1 MVGSL
6 RTIPNILAL
15 IKSNEEQRTIVKT
28 TQTKVVPQG
37 QQGLYF
43 LFTFPELRTVEQL
56 LHVEFDT
63 DPEKWIISAG
73 WIQDKTYDGNTVGMS
88 IYMAIGMTVTD
99 QVNGTTLQ
107 ATAVALGI

>member
-1 MVGSL
+1 MA
-6 RTIPNILAL
+6 ILAL
-15 IKSNEEQRTIVKT
+15 IRSNEEQRTVAKT
-28 TQTKVVPQG
+28 TSVKVVPQG

-73 WIQDKTYDGNTVGMS
+73 WIRSIDPSLSQKTTERQ
-88 IYMAIGMTVTD
+88 T
-99 QVNGTTLQ
+99 
-107 ATAVALGI
+107 